1 VNEKEQEMENRNVTP
16 VHPGEVIIEEFLK
29 PLGVS
34 QAKLALQMRVPQQ
47 RINEIVNGKRAVS
60 ADTALRLSIVFEGTT
75 PEFWMSLQCKY
86 DIRMAK
92 RKNGER
98 IAREAIPLDVCV

>member
-1 VNEKEQEMENRNVTP
+1 MNEKGSVNP
-16 VHPGEVIIEEFLK
+16 VHPGEVILEEFLK
-29 PLGVS
+29 PLNIS

-47 RINEIVNGKRAVS
+47 RINEIVNGKRAIT
-60 ADTALRLSIVFEGTT
+60 ADTALRLSVVFAGTT
-75 PEFWMSLQCKY
+75 PEFWMSLQNKY

-98 IAREAIPLDVCV
+98 IAREALPFEICT